1 MIAAFDMEDLMPG
14 DSSPT
19 WIYNQTVKMFAAG
32 ASPAFEDAG
41 ELEAHWGRA
50 WGVDNDVGRM
60 RAVLVHRPGP
70 EMDVIDPSK
79 RIESIGSYGDVKAG
93 WYFQSDSVPKISEMQ
108 AQHDALVAALRAEG
122 VEVYEVEGVTGGR
135 LKSCYTRDPL
145 IMVKGGAIVCR
156 MGAHIRRGEELAIT
170 RTLARIGI
178 PILRTLS
185 GLALME
191 GGSFAWINSR
201 TAVIGCGVRVN
212 REGAAQIGEVLQRQG
227 VELIVIDLVG
237 YDIHIDGSFLMVDR
251 DLALIDPT
259 GLPYSFLERL
269 KALGLRTIEIEP
281 ADNKWI
287 VNSLAV
293 APRKLIMP
301 EGGSNRTLDALA
313 QQGVTWTTLPYGK
326 MQLNG
331 GGIHCSTMPLIRDP
345 I

>member
-1 MIAAFDMEDLMPG
+1 MIATFKMEDDLMPG

-32 ASPAFEDAG
+32 AAPAFEDAG

-50 WGVDNDVGRM
+50 WGVDNDIGRM

-70 EMDVIDPSK
+70 EMDVIDPTK
-79 RIESIGSYGDVKAG
+79 RIESIGSYGDVEAG
-93 WYFQSDSVPKISEMQ
+93 WYFQSDSLPKISEMQ

-156 MGAHIRRGEELAIT
+156 MGARIRRGEELAIT

-259 GLPYSFLERL
+259 GLP
-269 KALGLRTIEIEP
+269 
-281 ADNKWI
+281 
-287 VNSLAV
+287 
-293 APRKLIMP
+293 
-301 EGGSNRTLDALA
+301 
-313 QQGVTWTTLPYGK
+313 
-326 MQLNG
+326 
-331 GGIHCSTMPLIRDP
+331 
-345 I
+345 

>member
-1 MIAAFDMEDLMPG
+1 MAGE
-14 DSSPT
+14 SSPS

-32 ASPAFEDAG
+32 AEPAFETLS
-41 ELEAHWGRA
+41 ELEAHWGRG
-50 WGVDNDVGRM
+50 WGVDNDVGRI
-60 RAVLVHRPGP
+60 RAVLVHRPGA
-70 EMDVIDPSK
+70 EMEIIDPTK
-79 RIESIGSYGDVKAG
+79 RIESIGSFGDEKAG
-93 WYFQSDSVPKISEMQ
+93 WYFQSDRVPEISEMQ
-108 AQHDALVAALRAEG
+108 AQHDAFVVALNAEG
-122 VEVYEVEGVTGGR
+122 VEVCNVEGVGGGR

-156 MGAHIRRGEELAIT
+156 MGARIRRGEELTIT
-170 RTLARIGI
+170 RTLARLGI

-185 GLALME
+185 GTALME
-191 GGSFAWINSR
+191 GGSFAWINSK
-201 TAVIGCGVRVN
+201 TAVIGCGIRVN

-237 YDIHIDGSFLMVDR
+237 YDIHIDGSFLMVDKE
-251 DLALIDPT
+251 LALIDPT

-269 KALGLRTIEIEP
+269 KALGIRTIEIEP

-293 APRKLIMP
+293 APGKLIMP

-313 QQGVTWTTLPYGK
+313 QQGVTWRTLPYDK

-331 GGIHCSTMPLIRDP
+331 GGIHCSTMPLVRDP
-345 I
+345 V